1 MFVAMPGSSGAYKWG
16 RVMIE
21 ESASIE
27 LNAPVNTVWQVVNT
41 INDWEK
47 WHTAIESAERL
58 TAGNWVPGFRFRQ
71 KSERIEFI
79 YTIIEVELGHTA
91 SWSGSRAGLTR
102 HMSVELRSL
111 EGGTE
116 ALLTQSAAGF
126 RAVGPLGFLVRRGM
140 RRNLRAWTQ
149 GLRKVLAEQPT
160 IGS

>member
-1 MFVAMPGSSGAYKWG
+1 MKWD

-27 LNAPVNTVWQVVNT
+27 VNAPVNTVWQIVNS

-58 TAGNWVPGFRFRQ
+58 TAGNWISGFRFRQ

-79 YTIIEVELGHTA
+79 YTITEVELGHSA
-91 SWSGSRAGLTR
+91 SWCGTRAGLTR
-102 HMSVELRSL
+102 SMNVELRSM

-116 ALLTQSAAGF
+116 VVLTQGASGF
-126 RAVGPLGFLVRRGM
+126 RASGPLGFLVRLGM

-149 GLRKVLAEQPT
+149 GLRKVLAEQPA